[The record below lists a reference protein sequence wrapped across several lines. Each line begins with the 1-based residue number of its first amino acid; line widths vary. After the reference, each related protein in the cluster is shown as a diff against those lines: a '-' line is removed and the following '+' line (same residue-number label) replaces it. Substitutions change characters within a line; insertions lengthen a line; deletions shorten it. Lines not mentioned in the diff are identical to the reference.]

1 MKCFLVLDLQYQKFR
16 KIVIMNI
23 EVKVTASAKSNSL
36 KKENGIY
43 YIRISAKAIDGKANK
58 AIIDFLSSELNLKKK
73 DVEILKGEKS
83 SKKLISLNIDEDKL
97 ESYFTK

>member
-23 EVKVTASAKSNSL
+23 EVKVTASAKSNSF

-73 DVEILKGEKS
+73 M
-83 SKKLISLNIDEDKL
+83 
-97 ESYFTK
+97 

>member
-1 MKCFLVLDLQYQKFR
+1 MKRFLVLDLQYQKFR

-23 EVKVTASAKSNSL
+23 EVKVTASAKSNSF

-83 SKKLISLNIDEDKL
+83 SKKLISLNIDE
-97 ESYFTK
+97 TKTN

>member
-1 MKCFLVLDLQYQKFR
+1 MKRFLVLDLQYQKFR

-43 YIRISAKAIDGKANK
+43 YIRRSAKAIDGKANK